1 MSNKVL
7 VWFLNGTTCKSE
19 QLGMLPWILP
29 FKEPFSS
36 HTPQRA
42 RCPSGQDNM
51 PSSYTT
57 IPHQTIILVLKA
69 LDFLSNSH

>member
-7 VWFLNGTTCKSE
+7 VWFLNGTTYKSE

-29 FKEPFSS
+29 LKEPFSS
-36 HTPQRA
+36 HAPQSMA
-42 RCPSGQDNM
+42 RYPSGQDNM
-51 PSSYTT
+51 PSSYTA

-69 LDFLSNSH
+69 LDFLSN